1 MTDLVTLSSKNQFT
15 LPVNF
20 VRHLGLKKGSKLWT
34 RLENKSIVIEPVED
48 TWDDLKGF
56 LADNP
61 IAKKYTY
68 DQVYKM
74 AQKKEA
80 KRLMGT

>member
-1 MTDLVTLSSKNQFT
+1 MTISSKNQFT
-15 LPVNF
+15 LPVAM

-80 KRLMGT
+80 KRLMGI